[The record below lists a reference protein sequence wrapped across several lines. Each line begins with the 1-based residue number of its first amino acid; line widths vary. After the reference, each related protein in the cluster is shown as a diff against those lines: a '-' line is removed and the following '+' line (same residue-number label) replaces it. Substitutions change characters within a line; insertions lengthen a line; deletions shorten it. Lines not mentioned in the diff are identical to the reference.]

1 MVIRKSELTI
11 KPEKTDEFLA
21 FMKSFDMSQVTGY
34 TGYISGYLAQINDS
48 KFNGISIFEDQAA
61 DDAFTESEFLKTN
74 SAKLVEFING
84 TPSLTVAPV
93 VVTFNN

>member
-21 FMKSFDMSQVTGY
+21 FMKSFDMSQV

-74 SAKLVEFING
+74 SAKLVEKW
-84 TPSLTVAPV
+84 T
-93 VVTFNN
+93 